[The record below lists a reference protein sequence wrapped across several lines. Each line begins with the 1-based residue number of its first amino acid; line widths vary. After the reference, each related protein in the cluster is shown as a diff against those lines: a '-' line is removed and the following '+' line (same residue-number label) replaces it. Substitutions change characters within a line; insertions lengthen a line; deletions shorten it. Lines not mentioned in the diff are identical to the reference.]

1 MLDTGLGF
9 VFQREKT
16 NERVDT
22 MNTPNKNE
30 CALWGTPASTFQNHS
45 FVWQIDSARAGGE
58 YEIDLLTFNQ
68 LPREDLNLRTKIT
81 SWLINQRRAGVRFP
95 RISSEIVEL
104 VNLHARLKLSER
116 IDRFFEYL
124 GGLEA
129 PYGHTYSLIDQPF
142 HSNYLA
148 WTEARD
154 DTEFEGIVTLMERI
168 GLLVTLSSRG
178 QFSITPQGY
187 ERMEALQ
194 HRTGA
199 SRQAFVAMWFGTE
212 LDKAY
217 SNGFAAGISD
227 AGYLPFRIDQ
237 KEHANKI
244 DDEIISEIRRSLFIV
259 ADFTCPIVTGGDGTI
274 ISNARGGVYYE
285 AGFAQ
290 GLQIPV
296 IWTVRE
302 DCLPHVH
309 FDTRQFAHIV
319 WKTPVDLRQNLQNR
333 IRAIMG

>member
-1 MLDTGLGF
+1 
-9 VFQREKT
+9 
-16 NERVDT
+16 
-22 MNTPNKNE
+22 MNTPNNNE
-30 CALWGTPASTFQNHS
+30 CALWGTSASTFRNQS
-45 FVWQIDSARAGGE
+45 FVWHINSNRAGGD

-68 LPREDLNLRTKIT
+68 LPTEDLNLRTKIT
-81 SWLINQRRAGVRFP
+81 TWLINQRRAGV
-95 RISSEIVEL
+95 EIPKITTEVVQL
-104 VNLHARLKLSER
+104 ANLHARLKLSER

-124 GGLEA
+124 WGLEA
-129 PYGHTYSLIDQPF
+129 PYGQTFSLIDQ
-142 HSNYLA
+142 SSLSYYLA
-148 WTEARD
+148 WTEAKD
-154 DTEFEGIVTLMERI
+154 DTEFEGIVMLMERI
-168 GLLVTLSSRG
+168 GLLVTASSRG

-194 HRTGA
+194 HRTSA
-199 SRQAFVAMWFGTE
+199 TKQAFVAMWFGAE
-212 LDKAY
+212 LDLTY
-217 SNGFAAGISD
+217 SDGFAAGIED

-244 DDEIISEIRRSLFIV
+244 DDEIISEIRRSLFMV
-259 ADFTCPIVTGGDGTI
+259 ADFTCPIVTDGDGVG

-302 DCLPHVH
+302 DCLPYVH

-319 WKTPVDLRQNLQNR
+319 WKTPADLRQNLRNR
-333 IRAIMG
+333 IRAILGQG